1 MQNAKHETLPMHLDC
16 DILIA
21 GGGLAGT
28 SLALA
33 LVPVAAAGLR
43 VALVEAAP
51 PTGKERA
58 HEDVRALALA
68 YGSRRIFEAL
78 GVWEAIAAQATPI
91 EHIHVSE
98 RGRFGAV
105 RLSHRDL
112 ALSALGYTVEMVWL
126 AKALWQALDERQAIT
141 QLAPARV
148 ESLRVRDSHAEVTVR
163 QGEARHT
170 LAVRLVVAADGANS
184 ALRAA
189 AGIGSEQIVYAQQ
202 AVVATVAIG
211 RPHHHTAYERFTP
224 EGPLALVPLAGQ
236 RCKLIW
242 STPSDRVAER
252 LAWSDGEFI
261 ARLQDRFGDRLGA
274 FSQPGPRHAYPLV
287 LTHVAEPV
295 RARLALIGNAAHS
308 VHPVAGQ
315 GFNLALRDVA
325 ALAETLWE
333 AHQRGEDIGGLPV
346 LQRYAQWRQ
355 HDTCAIQGF
364 THLLVRLFAN
374 EAWPLTAARALG
386 LLAVDQQPPLK
397 RRLLRL
403 TSGLAGRLPR
413 LARGLPLYEV
423 TGQRK

>member
-1 MQNAKHETLPMHLDC
+1 MDY

-33 LVPVAAAGLR
+33 LAPAAAAGLR
-43 VALVEAAP
+43 VALVETVP
-51 PTGKERA
+51 PTLARA
-58 HEDVRALALA
+58 HAHDEVRALALA
-68 YGSRRIFEAL
+68 YGSRRILETL

-98 RGRFGAV
+98 RGRFGAA

-112 ALSALGYTVEMVWL
+112 ALPALGYTVEMAWL
-126 AKALWQALDERQAIT
+126 AKALWQALDERQAIARF
-141 QLAPARV
+141 APASV
-148 ESLRVRDSHAEVTVR
+148 ESVCFRDGHAEVTVR
-163 QGEARHT
+163 QGEARHR

-242 STPSDRVAER
+242 STPSERVAER
-252 LAWSDGEFI
+252 LAWSEQEFI

-274 FSQPGPRHAYPLV
+274 FSQPGPRRVYPLV
-287 LTHVAEPV
+287 LTRVAEPV

-325 ALAETLWE
+325 ALAETVVE
-333 AHQRGEDIGGLPV
+333 AARRGEDIGGLPV
-346 LQRYAQWRQ
+346 LQRYAQWR
-355 HDTCAIQGF
+355 HRDACATQGF

-374 EAWPLTAARALG
+374 EAWPLAAARTLG
-386 LLAVDQQPPLK
+386 LLAVDRLPPLK
-397 RRLLRL
+397 RRLLRM

-413 LARGLPLYEV
+413 LARGLPL
-423 TGQRK
+423 